1 MESRLHASKVM
12 YLLLGSAALF
22 VAALPFDEHAQ
33 ASPSTIPDNAR
44 KRSCHGFINY
54 SGDDW
59 SCEEGFRRQESAC
72 LALPRSP

>member
-1 MESRLHASKVM
+1 M

-33 ASPSTIPDNAR
+33 ASPSAIPDNAR
-44 KRSCHGFINY
+44 CAALRVPDRGFINY

-72 LALPRSP
+72 LALPSSP